1 MSVQNRSKTYET
13 EKNNDRSCDGS
24 ACMRA
29 CHMRHKGFRQNTLFD
44 NNRVHTIEI
53 LIDEADWADL
63 LAHPE
68 AKTKYE
74 VSAVIDGETVKHVA
88 FSAKGNSSLAFTKYR
103 TDSSRC
109 SFKLNFGK
117 YSDGGT
123 IHGLSKLNLNSGFAD
138 VSYLKEYLACELFR
152 RMNVPA
158 PLCSFVMVKINGKD
172 HGLYMAAEE
181 EDSSFISRAL
191 TGDGTL
197 ASDTASQNPE
207 DRVDASQI
215 VLSDLNNHEF

>member
-1 MSVQNRSKTYET
+1 MSVL
-13 EKNNDRSCDGS
+13 
-24 ACMRA
+24 ACVPA
-29 CHMRHKGFRQNTLFD
+29 VCGTNASDKNTLFD
-44 NNRVHTIEI
+44 NDRVHTIEI

-68 AKTKYE
+68 EKTKYE
-74 VSAVIDGETVKHVA
+74 VSAVIGGETVRHVA
-88 FSAKGNSSLAFTKYR
+88 FSAKVNSSLAFTKYR

-117 YSDGGT
+117 YVDGGT
-123 IHGLSKLNLNSGFAD
+123 FHGLSKLNLNSGFAD